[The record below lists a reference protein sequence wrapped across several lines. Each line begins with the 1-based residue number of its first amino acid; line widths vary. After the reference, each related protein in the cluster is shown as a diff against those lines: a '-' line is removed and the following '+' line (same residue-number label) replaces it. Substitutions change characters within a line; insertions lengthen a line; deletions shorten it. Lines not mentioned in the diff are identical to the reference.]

1 MHACTYLKFKSLY
14 RRDRETEMERVRDKE
29 GKKERQG
36 KSPFLMTLCSSWQG
50 NKNININE

>member
-36 KSPFLMTLCSSWQG
+36 KSPFLMALCSSWQG